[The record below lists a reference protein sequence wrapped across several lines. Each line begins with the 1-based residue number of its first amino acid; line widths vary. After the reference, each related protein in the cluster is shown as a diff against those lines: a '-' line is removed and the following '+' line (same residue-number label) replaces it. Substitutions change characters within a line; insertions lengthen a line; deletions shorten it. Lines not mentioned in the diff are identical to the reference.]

1 MTSIVTKPEELTF
14 SLPDLHTMP
23 APGRVL
29 LVDPAYFDVEY
40 VINPHMQDHVGNV
53 DKTAARAQWEA
64 LRKAYERLG
73 IDVHVLPGAEGL
85 PDMVFSANQSL
96 PCLVSA
102 DGSAGGS
109 GGGFAGDSGAGF
121 AGDSNKFRRT
131 VVMSIMNASQRKAEV
146 PYFEQYYRS
155 IGYEILHLDAE
166 RTACFEGMGDAL
178 WHPGRAMLWGA
189 YGFRSDL
196 SAYEQITAMLGVP
209 VIALELKD
217 PSFYHLDTC
226 LCILNEQTALIY
238 PSAFTAEGLALI
250 HALFDVVIEAP
261 QGDALR
267 RFAVNAVCPDGHHVL
282 IQRGCDATNKALQHH
297 GFEVMEFDTEEYIK
311 SGGSV
316 FCMKMLYW

>member
-1 MTSIVTKPEELTF
+1 MNTIVTNPQELTF
-14 SLPDLHTMP
+14 SLPDLPAMP
-23 APGRVL
+23 TPKRVL

-64 LRKAYERLG
+64 LREAYGRLG
-73 IDVHVLPGAEGL
+73 IDVHVLPGVEGL

-102 DGSAGGS
+102 DGSGEGS
-109 GGGFAGDSGAGF
+109 S
-121 AGDSNKFRRT
+121 SYRRA
-131 VVMSIMNASQRKAEV
+131 VVMSIMNTAQRKAEV
-146 PYFEQYYRS
+146 PYFEEYYRS
-155 IGYEILHLDAE
+155 IGYEILHLDAG
-166 RTACFEGMGDAL
+166 RTTCFEGMGDAL

-196 SAYEQITAMLGVP
+196 SAYEQITTMLGVP

-238 PSAFTAEGLALI
+238 PPAFTPDGLALI
-250 HALFDVVIEAP
+250 HALFDVVIEVP
-261 QGDALR
+261 QDDALK

-297 GFEVMEFDTEEYIK
+297 GFEVMEFETSEYIK